1 MNIKETALKVWDS
14 NMIECPPENL
24 TKFAEALVAE
34 LANENKP
41 FAWYDGNKFY
51 ANEESASMA
60 CADMAN
66 LKPVFTSPLNI
77 ADIPLDR
84 SDVDRA
90 KKYLKQRHELSL
102 AVLDC
107 GYCLRCRDFIC
118 HCGEDV

>member
-1 MNIKETALKVWDS
+1 MGQDEEGGTMSSALERVIAEQQDRVDSLTAHL
-14 NMIECPPENL
+14 
-24 TKFAEALVAE
+24 
-34 LANENKP
+34 
-41 FAWYDGNKFY
+41 
-51 ANEESASMA
+51 ESAQKSSA
-60 CADMAN
+60 HVWKQHEELFDALARFLD
-66 LKPVFTSPLNI
+66 

-90 KKYLKQRHELSL
+90 KKYLKQRHELTL

>member
-1 MNIKETALKVWDS
+1 MGQDEEGGTMSSALERVIAEQQESID
-14 NMIECPPENL
+14 NL
-24 TKFAEALVAE
+24 KAQL
-34 LANENKP
+34 
-41 FAWYDGNKFY
+41 
-51 ANEESASMA
+51 ESAQKSSA
-60 CADMAN
+60 HVWKQHEELFETLAKFLD
-66 LKPVFTSPLNI
+66 

-90 KKYLKQRHELSL
+90 KAYLKQRHELSL